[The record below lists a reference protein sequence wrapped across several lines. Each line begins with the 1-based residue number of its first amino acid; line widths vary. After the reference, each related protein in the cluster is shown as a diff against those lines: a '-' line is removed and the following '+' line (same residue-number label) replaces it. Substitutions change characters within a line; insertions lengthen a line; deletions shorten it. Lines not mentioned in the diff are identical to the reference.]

1 MIIAMSRL
9 PPLAA
14 VRAFEAAGRHE
25 NFSRAAEELG
35 LTQAA
40 ISYQIRQLEDR
51 VGKPLFVREKGR
63 VRLSDAGQRLLPA
76 VTGGFSGIAD
86 AFEALREDDAEI
98 LSVSASLSMGGAWL
112 SARIGRFQMRHPDI
126 AVRLS
131 LSNDLVDLSSGS
143 IDVALRA
150 GQGRWDSVRADF
162 LFRQHFTP
170 ICSADFSE
178 KHDLTRPESLLRA
191 NRLAPND
198 ALWVNWFAEAGLG
211 PPPPTRQ
218 GVVMDSQM
226 QEASA
231 ILGGFG
237 VAMLTPLYWNI
248 DLQTGRL
255 VQPFETLYV
264 PRSSHYLVHP
274 AARIGVRKIERFR
287 EWLVD
292 ELEQDRAIT
301 SPLIWE
307 RPE

>member
-1 MIIAMSRL
+1 MIRL

-63 VRLSDAGQRLLPA
+63 VRLSEAGQRLLPA
-76 VTGGFSGIAD
+76 VSGGFAGIAD
-86 AFEALREDDAEI
+86 AFDALREDDAEI
-98 LSVSASLSMGGAWL
+98 LSINSAMSVGGAWL
-112 SARIGRFQMRHPDI
+112 SSRIGRFQLRHPDI

-131 LSNDLVDLSSGS
+131 LSNELVDLTGGH
-143 IDVALRA
+143 IDVAVRSGA
-150 GQGRWDSVRADF
+150 GEWEGLRADF
-162 LFRQHFTP
+162 LFRQHFAP
-170 ICSADFSE
+170 ICTAEFIE
-178 KHDLTRPESLLRA
+178 RNGIAKPEDLLHVD
-191 NRLAPND
+191 RLTPND
-198 ALWVNWFAEAGLG
+198 RIWNGWFAAAGLG
-211 PPPPTRQ
+211 TPPPSRL

-226 QEASA
+226 QEANA

-237 VAMLTPLYWNI
+237 VAMLSPLFWRN
-248 DLQTGRL
+248 DLQTGRM

-264 PRSSHYLVHP
+264 PRVAHFLVHP
-274 AARIGVRKIERFR
+274 AGRVGVRKIERFR
-287 EWLVD
+287 EWLQE
-292 ELEQDRAIT
+292 ELEEERKFFDAQ
-301 SPLIWE
+301 IWE